1 MLKLSS
7 ATLAP
12 LSASSGCRPATS
24 PIRTPVRRTATLL
37 CSLLGV
43 ACNGSDINAGLDES
57 ESQRRSALYA
67 CEEKA
72 FMADRPLQGPGFDR
86 SRGGLL
92 GEPQPSYVVFASQAY
107 PRAGQ
112 RELFGRFVQAISAQL
127 DSTPGMLAY
136 SFGTDAGCGV
146 GRSLSIW
153 ASEAMLF
160 EYATTGAHA
169 QAMSRGNEYFDSFKT
184 SYWST
189 TADELSAIDWDKARQ
204 VLQGVSPIWYE

>member
-7 ATLAP
+7 ALLTP
-12 LSASSGCRPATS
+12 LSAWWGRRPATS
-24 PIRTPVRRTATLL
+24 AIRTRARRAATLL
-37 CSLLGV
+37 CSLLGL
-43 ACNGSDINAGLDES
+43 ACNGGDTNTGADET
-57 ESQRRSALYA
+57 ESQRRLALYA

-72 FMADRPLQGPGFDR
+72 FLADRPLQGPGFDR

-153 ASEAMLF
+153 ASEATLF
-160 EYATTGAHA
+160 EYAMTGAHA
-169 QAMSRGNEYFDSFKT
+169 QAMSRGSEYFDSFKT

-189 TADELSAIDWDKARQ
+189 TADELLAIDWDKARQ
-204 VLQGVSPIWYE
+204 VLEGVSPIWYE